1 MFIQVILTV
10 LLGILLQNPGL
21 DSGASSITYSM
32 KHKLHKWEGVAKEM
46 NVAAKWN
53 ERNEMNQISVQVK
66 ISAFN
71 SGMASRDR
79 QMLEVTDAVT
89 HPTIT
94 FSSSE
99 MDYTDNGIVIK
110 GKLQFHGITR
120 DMQTVVKMTKNN
132 NRTEYI
138 GSFPI
143 LLEEYTIKRPSL
155 LFVKVDNQVDIRFRI
170 VFMSK

>member
-99 MDYTDNGIVIK
+99 MDYTDNGIVVK
-110 GKLQFHGITR
+110 GKLQFQGITR

>member
-1 MFIQVILTV
+1 
-10 LLGILLQNPGL
+10 
-21 DSGASSITYSM
+21 M
-32 KHKLHKWEGVAKEM
+32 KHKLHKWEGVATEM
-46 NVAAKWN
+46 NVTAKWN
-53 ERNEMNQISVQVK
+53 DRNEMNQIAVQVK

-79 QMLEVTDAVT
+79 QMLEVTDAAT

-99 MDYTDNGIVIK
+99 MDYTDKGIVVK

-120 DMQTVVKMTKNN
+120 DMQTVVKMIKKN
-132 NRTEYI
+132 NRTEYT

-143 LLEEYTIKRPSL
+143 LLEDYTIKRPSL

-170 VFMSK
+170 VMTDK

>member
-1 MFIQVILTV
+1 MFIQIILTV
-10 LLGILLQNPGL
+10 LLGFVLQNPGL
-21 DSGASSITYSM
+21 DSGESSITYSM
-32 KHKLHKWEGVAKEM
+32 KHKLHKWEGVARQM

-53 ERNEMNQISVQVK
+53 ERNVMNQISVQVT

-79 QMLEVTDAVT
+79 QMLEVTEAAT

-94 FSSSE
+94 FTSNDL
-99 MDYTDNGIVIK
+99 DYTDKGIIVK

-120 DMQTVVKMTKNN
+120 DMQTVVKMIKNN
-132 NRTEYI
+132 NRTEYT

-143 LLEEYTIKRPSL
+143 LLEDFAIKRPSL

-170 VFMSK
+170 VMIDK

>member
-53 ERNEMNQISVQVK
+53 ERSEMNQISVQVK

-99 MDYTDNGIVIK
+99 MDYTDNGIVVK

>member
-10 LLGILLQNPGL
+10 LLGFLVQNPGL
-21 DSGASSITYSM
+21 DSGESSITYSM
-32 KHKLHKWEGVAKEM
+32 KHKLHKWEGTARQL

-53 ERNEMNQISVQVK
+53 ERNVMNQISVQVT

-79 QMLEVTDAVT
+79 QMLEVTEAAT

-94 FSSSE
+94 FTSSDL
-99 MDYTDNGIVIK
+99 DYTDKGIIVK

-120 DMQTVVKMTKNN
+120 DMQTVVKMIKNN
-132 NRTEYI
+132 NRTEYT

-143 LLEEYTIKRPSL
+143 LLEDFAIKRPSL

-170 VFMSK
+170 VMTDK

>member
-99 MDYTDNGIVIK
+99 MHYTDNGIVVK

>member
-99 MDYTDNGIVIK
+99 MDYTDNGIVVK

>member
-10 LLGILLQNPGL
+10 LLGFLVQNPGL
-21 DSGASSITYSM
+21 DSGESSITYSM

-46 NVAAKWN
+46 NVTAKWN
-53 ERNEMNQISVQVK
+53 DRNEMNQIAVQVK

-79 QMLEVTDAVT
+79 QMLEVTDAST

-99 MDYTDNGIVIK
+99 MDYTEKGIVVK

-120 DMQTVVKMTKNN
+120 DVQTVVKMTKNN
-132 NRTEYI
+132 NRTEYT

-143 LLEEYTIKRPSL
+143 LLEDYTIKRPSL

-170 VFMSK
+170 VFMNK